1 MLGALTPRV
10 GRATWGRWGRGLS
23 LVELMVVIAVAV
35 VIIGLAAPS
44 FIEYIVTQRV
54 RSIHAQLITD
64 LQYARS
70 EAISRGQH
78 VAVRFQFSTGP
89 NGASCY
95 IIYTRPDPGANPR
108 ECDCFAA
115 PGSRCAFADTSEVR
129 TVSVPSSL
137 KVLLRVADAQHDI
150 LNFSPQTGSYVIGTI
165 PGASSAMLASLETR
179 GFVVNTRADDE
190 RALRVIISSIGRP
203 QLCTP
208 AGSRL
213 GGTRCPP

>member
-1 MLGALTPRV
+1 M
-10 GRATWGRWGRGLS
+10 
-23 LVELMVVIAVAV
+23 
-35 VIIGLAAPS
+35 GLAAPS

-54 RSIHAQLITD
+54 VSIHAQLVTD

-78 VAVRFQFSTGP
+78 VAVRFQFSSGP
-89 NGASCY
+89 TGASCY

-129 TVSVPSSL
+129 TVIVPNSL
-137 KVLLRVADAQHDI
+137 RVLLRVADAQHDI
-150 LNFSPQTGSYVIGTI
+150 VNFSPQTGSYVIGTV

-179 GFVVNTRADDE
+179 GFVVNTRADDQ
-190 RALRVIISSIGRP
+190 RTLRVSISSIGRP

-213 GGTRCPP
+213 GGTPCPP